1 MRYLM
6 SLAVIVILILD
17 RYYGGQSDYVL
28 CDPMTL
34 GIISVGTSAASGGL
48 QSMGT
53 RAQAKSEAN
62 IAEYNAAI
70 AKNEAQASEAAAR
83 FEANQHHRRAAQ
95 IIGSQRAA
103 YGKSGVAFEGSPL
116 LVIAD
121 TERQLNL
128 ESSVIRRNAS
138 VNKQRYT
145 QQQGIFNMQASGAKS
160 YGKYASAGSLLM
172 GAGNMMST
180 GYDTGLFKPKV

>member
-1 MRYLM
+1 M
-6 SLAVIVILILD
+6 SYIIPILSATVMLID
-17 RYYGGQSDYVL
+17 RYIVGQSDFAL
-28 CDPMTL
+28 AGPL
-34 GIISVGTSAASGGL
+34 ALIAVGTQAAAGFM
-48 QSMGT
+48 QYQGT
-53 RAQAKSEAN
+53 RAQAKSEAD
-62 IAEYNAAI
+62 IAEYNAAM

-83 FEANQHHRRAAQ
+83 FESNQHHRRAAQ
-95 IIGSQRAA
+95 IIGGQRAT